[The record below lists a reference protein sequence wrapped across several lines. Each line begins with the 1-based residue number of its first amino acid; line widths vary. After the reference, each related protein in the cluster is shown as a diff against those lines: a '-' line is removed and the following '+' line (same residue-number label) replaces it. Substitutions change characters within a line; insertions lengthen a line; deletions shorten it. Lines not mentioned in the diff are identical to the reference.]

1 MTARIFNEMVSAGGA
16 PRPHYAA
23 LDEWLKSISNE
34 TIKAKRNE
42 ADLIFRRTGITFS
55 LGGED
60 GGTERLIPSDLVP
73 RIIDSS
79 EWAFL
84 ERGLVQR
91 VKAINMFLHDVYHG
105 QKF

>member
-1 MTARIFNEMVSAGGA
+1 MVSAGGE

-23 LDEWLKSISNE
+23 LDEWLKSISSE
-34 TIKAKRNE
+34 TAKAKRNE

-73 RIIDSS
+73 PSPPLPPNRLIPMLPIGSS
-79 EWAFL
+79 SRSAMAFI
-84 ERGLVQR
+84 GPSM
-91 VKAINMFLHDVYHG
+91 A
-105 QKF
+105 